1 MQLFIVIVFLLF
13 KLINSVWCYYWLS
26 TRCQCYPC
34 FPDKGEPGGQKIIFF
49 LSPRVNISRE
59 GVFSVDVY
67 NILKSWLQKAKEKD
81 TVQLTLYEVNCH
93 DGDVHW

>member
-1 MQLFIVIVFLLF
+1 
-13 KLINSVWCYYWLS
+13 
-26 TRCQCYPC
+26 
-34 FPDKGEPGGQKIIFF
+34 
-49 LSPRVNISRE
+49 VNISRE

-93 DGDVHW
+93 DGDVH